1 MSDARLSFVV
11 GLTDHEQSEALNV
24 LTSTTI
30 RIMMGDDA
38 SASRSGQVLTIQLAA
53 LCIRLFDRVVID
65 GNAEQATHPDV
76 LLIQGPFV
84 AALSEYLKK
93 IRPLDPRD
101 GQREFTVA
109 VGNVSRSAD
118 VYLGST
124 GWCATVSLD
133 TAQSV
138 YDTVNT
144 IGALAAGT
152 LGASEVFKSVFQR
165 KLRGSVR
172 RSYTLSLLDY
182 SSVPA
187 NKGEPE
193 LETDLEFDATLFG
206 CGSIGFGFLQAL
218 ILGPKSSGKL
228 NLVDNGKFDL
238 KNPFK
243 YSLLDFETAAQAPYK
258 SQWARDQMRQYV
270 RQIDTEAFVG
280 TAQEFVAF
288 LPPSYKLPIALSA
301 VDTVEGRVEVQDTLP
316 RIVINAGITGTTAEV
331 SFHAF
336 GDGPCLACIGLDT
349 AHESWDPYPIAEA
362 TGLSPARVLALIE
375 GNLRMTPQD
384 IDCIRHTRRLNA
396 DTMKSLDEYLDQPI
410 LSLWNRVVYSEVSL
424 QTGEGQEVRVTTAF
438 VSAFAGLLLYAEL
451 VKQAS
456 PTLRDFWV
464 NNSYR
469 QELIGVPAEDQ
480 FRYPRDDRGWCL
492 CHSSFRQMIYRN
504 KYGSPTG

>member
-11 GLTDHEQSEALNV
+11 GLTDHEQSDALDV

-30 RIMMGDDA
+30 HIVIGEDA
-38 SASRSGQVLTIQLAA
+38 SASCAGQVLTIQLAA
-53 LCIRLFDRVVID
+53 LCMRLFDRVVID

-84 AALSEYLKK
+84 AALREYLKK
-93 IRPLDPRD
+93 IRPIDTCDER
-101 GQREFTVA
+101 REITVA

-118 VYLGST
+118 IYLGST

-138 YDTVNT
+138 HDTLNT

-152 LGASEVFKSVFQR
+152 LGASEVFKSVFQG
-165 KLRGSVR
+165 KLRGSVK
-172 RSYTLSLLDY
+172 RSYTLSMLDY

-193 LETDLEFDATLFG
+193 LENDLYFDATLFG

-228 NLVDNGKFDL
+228 TLVDNGKFDL

-243 YSLLDFETAAQAPYK
+243 YSLLDFETAAQALYK
-258 SQWARDQMRQYV
+258 SHWARDQMRQYV

-280 TAQEFVAF
+280 TAQGFVTS

-301 VDTVEGRVEVQDTLP
+301 VDTVEGRVEIQDTLP

-331 SFHAF
+331 SYHVF
-336 GDGPCLACIGLDT
+336 GEGPCLACIGLDT
-349 AHESWDPYPIAEA
+349 ALESWDPYPIAEA
-362 TGLSPARVLALIE
+362 TGLAPARVLALIE

-384 IDCIRHTRRLNA
+384 IDCMRHSSRLNA
-396 DTMKSLDEYLDQPI
+396 DTLESLDEYLEQPI

-424 QTGEGQEVRVTTAF
+424 QVGDGQEVRVTTAF

-456 PTLRDFWV
+456 PTTCNFQV

-469 QELIGVPAEDQ
+469 QELIGVPAEDR
-480 FRYPRDDRGWCL
+480 FKYPRDDRGWCL

-504 KYGSPTG
+504 KYGRLTG